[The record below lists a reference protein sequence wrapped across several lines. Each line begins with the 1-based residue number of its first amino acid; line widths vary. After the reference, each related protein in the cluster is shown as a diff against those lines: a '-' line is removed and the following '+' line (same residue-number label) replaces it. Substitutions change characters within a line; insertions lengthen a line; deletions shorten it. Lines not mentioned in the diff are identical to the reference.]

1 MVCKQ
6 VAREKQFRHNSWVSA
21 WQRVIS
27 RAGCASSAEPPYS
40 GLAAPGA
47 QHGNARG
54 KRGDIIT
61 VMPDGRVLI
70 LDAVVTHPAA
80 ASYVAAAS
88 QTTGAAAARAERD
101 KGRKYADMAQEDAGY
116 EFVPLAVESYGRLGG
131 AASSFLSSLGDIAAA
146 DGRVSKAAFMR
157 SARAELSCQLC
168 RGNGRMIYASTCV
181 IVRARGR
188 TFTPGSP
195 VVPVADAGY
204 V

>member
-1 MVCKQ
+1 MYM
-6 VAREKQFRHNSWVSA
+6 
-21 WQRVIS
+21 S
-27 RAGCASSAEPPYS
+27 RN
-40 GLAAPGA
+40 A
-47 QHGNARG
+47 QW
-54 KRGDIIT
+54 IWC
-61 VMPDGRVLI
+61 
-70 LDAVVTHPAA
+70 
-80 ASYVAAAS
+80 
-88 QTTGAAAARAERD
+88 E
-101 KGRKYADMAQEDAGY
+101 YADMAQEDAGY

-168 RGNGRMIYASTCV
+168 RGNGRMIYASTFV

-195 VVPVADAGY
+195 VPVADAGY